1 MSEQTNSI
9 KSLEFSKIAQ
19 FPVFDVR
26 VGGACGIELHV
37 AIPTDREFTSPSR
50 YAISM
55 VARASAVLE
64 SPALVIHW
72 SNSNLPLAC
81 RIQIKLQCVSQSN
94 GISIIP

>member
-1 MSEQTNSI
+1 MITI
-9 KSLEFSKIAQ
+9 LT
-19 FPVFDVR
+19 V
-26 VGGACGIELHV
+26 
-37 AIPTDREFTSPSR
+37 IPTDREFTSPSR

-81 RIQIKLQCVSQSN
+81 RIQIKFQ
-94 GISIIP
+94 